1 MSILLADTS
10 KNRKYKRLGRVKE
23 GTLEVWVMG
32 TVMLEANLTPLG
44 RGNLK

>member
-10 KNRKYKRLGRVKE
+10 KNRKCKRLGRVKE

-32 TVMLEANLTPLG
+32 TVMLAAHLTPLG